1 MAVLKTT
8 MDMFVPI
15 SRFNKGE
22 AGKIFKEVAEK
33 GMKIV
38 LKNNE
43 PECVLL
49 DPKKY
54 DEMVARLEDYELYL
68 EAERRMQDADRKFV
82 AAEDVYKKAGITEK
96 MVADTKDVELDKQ
109 K

>member
-8 MDMFVPI
+8 MNMFVPI

-43 PECVLL
+43 PECVL
-49 DPKKY
+49 P
-54 DEMVARLEDYELYL
+54 AR
-68 EAERRMQDADRKFV
+68 V
-82 AAEDVYKKAGITEK
+82 T
-96 MVADTKDVELDKQ
+96 
-109 K
+109 

>member
-68 EAERRMQDADRKFV
+68 EAERRMQDADRKFM
-82 AAEDVYKKAGITEK
+82 AAEDVYKKAGITKK
-96 MVADTKDVELDKQ
+96 MVSEAKDVELG
-109 K
+109 